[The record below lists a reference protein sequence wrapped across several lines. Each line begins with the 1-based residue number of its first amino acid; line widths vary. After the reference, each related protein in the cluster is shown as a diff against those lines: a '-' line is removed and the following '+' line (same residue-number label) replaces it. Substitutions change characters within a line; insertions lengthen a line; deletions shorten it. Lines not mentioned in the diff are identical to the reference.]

1 MRASF
6 TQPIETEQQLDEAL
20 SRPAAADAA
29 AMASLSGDLMVIGVG
44 GKMGP
49 SLAALAKRACH
60 EAGTTKKVIGVARFS
75 TPGLRELLEKQGIST
90 IRCDVLNRGNIEAL
104 PDCPNVVFMVG
115 YKFGSGDHPEM
126 TWATNA
132 YAPALVAER
141 FSRSRIVALSSGN
154 VYPFWPVESKGPA
167 ETDPVGPLGDYAQS
181 VLGRERMLEY
191 FSRRDGIP
199 LTILRLNYAIELRY
213 GILRDIAD
221 KVCHHKPINLS
232 MGYANVIWQRDA
244 NSVVLRCFDHCSTPP
259 FVLNLTGAE
268 AVSIRSIAGRFGTA
282 FGVDPIL
289 EGEEAPTAL
298 LSNASRCER
307 MFGPPEVALDQM
319 IEYVAS
325 WVKRGGASLGKP
337 THYEERKGA
346 F

>member
-1 MRASF
+1 MD
-6 TQPIETEQQLDEAL
+6 TERELDEAL
-20 SRPAAADAA
+20 SRPADADVA
-29 AMASLSGDLMVIGVG
+29 AMASLPGDLMIVGIG

-49 SLAALAKRACH
+49 SLAALAKRACD
-60 EAGTTKKVIGVARFS
+60 EAGTAKEIIGVARFS
-75 TPGLRELLEKQGIST
+75 APGLRDSLEQQGIST
-90 IRCDVLNRGNIEAL
+90 IRCDVLSRADVEAL

-115 YKFGSGDHPEM
+115 YKFGSGEHPEM

-141 FSRSRIVALSSGN
+141 FSGSRIVALSSGN
-154 VYPFWPVESKGPA
+154 VYPFWPAESKGPA
-167 ETDPVGPLGDYAQS
+167 ETDPAGPVGEYAQS
-181 VLGRERMLEY
+181 VLGRERVLEY
-191 FSRRDGIP
+191 FSRRDRTP
-199 LTILRLNYAIELRY
+199 MTLLRLNYAIELRY
-213 GILRDIAD
+213 GVLRDIAD
-221 KVCHHKPINLS
+221 KVLHRKPINLS

-244 NSVVLRCFDHCSTPP
+244 NSVVLRCFDRCSAPP

-282 FGVDPIL
+282 FGVDPIF

-298 LSNASRCER
+298 LSDATRCER
-307 MFGPPEVALDQM
+307 MFGQPEVSLDQM
-319 IEYVAS
+319 IDAVAS
-325 WVKRGGASLGKP
+325 WVRRGGASLGKP